1 MARGARGEYETRLER
16 RRIEWRAASRRM
28 RVIGWGRLVC
38 FAGGAAF
45 VWWLHARTSLWL
57 GLGAVPVLLFLGLI
71 WLHEVAGRAVR
82 RADRGV
88 RFYTRALDRLRFA
101 FAGSGKTGERY
112 LEPEHPYA
120 GHLDLFGTGS
130 LFELLCNAQT
140 PSGEDRLARWLL
152 DPSTPAELRAR
163 QRAVVEL
170 TPRLDLREDLA
181 ALGPEVQRGV
191 DEIHLVHWGG
201 SVVHGVPVRTRVLA
215 GALSIVTALSAA
227 AAVFADAGLVP
238 LLAATLA
245 DLVFAQRWRLY
256 VRGILRDADRSVRE
270 LELLGEL
277 LRRIERERFAADR
290 LAALQKA
297 LRTEGRLPS
306 AQILRLRRLVELLD
320 WRRNQLFAP
329 VAPFLLWTTQLC
341 FAIAEWR
348 KECGPALAKW
358 LEAMGEIEALCDL
371 ATYAYENPDDPFP
384 EIEEDGPLLEAVGLG
399 HPLIPHDRCVRNDIA
414 LGAACAL
421 HVVSGSN
428 MSGKSTWLRTIGTN
442 TVLALAGAPVRAR
455 SMKLRPL
462 AVGASLRAQDSL
474 QEGRSR
480 FYAEIQCLRR
490 VMELTAGP
498 HPVLFLLDEVL
509 AGTNSHDRRIG
520 AAALVRQL
528 LELRAIGLLTTH
540 DLTLAA
546 IVDELGAAR
555 ARNVHFEDH
564 FEGGEM
570 RFDYQLREGVVEKSN
585 ALELMRSVG
594 LRV

>member
-1 MARGARGEYETRLER
+1 
-16 RRIEWRAASRRM
+16 
-28 RVIGWGRLVC
+28 
-38 FAGGAAF
+38 
-45 VWWLHARTSLWL
+45 
-57 GLGAVPVLLFLGLI
+57 
-71 WLHEVAGRAVR
+71 
-82 RADRGV
+82 
-88 RFYTRALDRLRFA
+88 
-101 FAGSGKTGERY
+101 
-112 LEPEHPYA
+112 
-120 GHLDLFGTGS
+120 
-130 LFELLCNAQT
+130 
-140 PSGEDRLARWLL
+140 
-152 DPSTPAELRAR
+152 
-163 QRAVVEL
+163 
-170 TPRLDLREDLA
+170 
-181 ALGPEVQRGV
+181 
-191 DEIHLVHWGG
+191 
-201 SVVHGVPVRTRVLA
+201 VHGVPVRTRILA
-215 GALSIVTALSAA
+215 AALALVTALAA
-227 AAVFADAGLVP
+227 AAALFTPAGLVP
-238 LLAATLA
+238 LVAATLA

-277 LRRIERERFAADR
+277 LRRIERERFAAER
-290 LAALQKA
+290 LAALQEA

-329 VAPFLLWTTQLC
+329 IAPFLLWTTQLC

-358 LEAMGEIEALCDL
+358 LEAIGEIEALCDL
-371 ATYAYENPDDPFP
+371 ATYAYENPEDPFP
-384 EIEEDGPLLEAVGLG
+384 EIAEIEEDGPHLEAVGLG

-490 VMELTAGP
+490 IMELTAGP
-498 HPVLFLLDEVL
+498 HPVLFLLDEIL

-520 AAALVRQL
+520 AEALVRQL
-528 LELRAIGLLTTH
+528 LERRAIGLLTTH

-546 IVDELGAAR
+546 IVDELGSAR

-570 RFDYQLREGVVEKSN
+570 RFDYQLRQGVVEKSN

>member
-1 MARGARGEYETRLER
+1 MARGARSEYEARLEQR
-16 RRIEWRAASRRM
+16 RLQWRAASRRM
-28 RVIGWGRLVC
+28 RLIGSARPLWFVVG
-38 FAGGAAF
+38 AGL
-45 VWWLHARTSLWL
+45 VWWLYARSSLGP
-57 GLGAVPVLLFLGLI
+57 GLAVVPVLLFLGLI
-71 WLHEVAGRAVR
+71 WLHEGASRAVR

-88 RFYTRALDRLRFA
+88 RFYTRALDRLSLT
-101 FAGSGKTGERY
+101 FAGSGKSGERY

-120 GHLDLFGTGS
+120 GHIDLFGTGS

-140 PSGEDRLARWLL
+140 PSGEERLARWLL
-152 DPSTPAELRAR
+152 DPATPAELRAR
-163 QRAVVEL
+163 QRAVAEL

-181 ALGPEVQRGV
+181 VLGPEVQRGV
-191 DEIHLVHWGG
+191 DEVHLVHWGR
-201 SVVHGVPVRTRVLA
+201 STVHGVPVRTRVMGASLA
-215 GALSIVTALSAA
+215 GVTVLAA
-227 AAVFADAGLVP
+227 AAALFTDTGVLPLVGAALIEYVFS
-238 LLAATLA
+238 
-245 DLVFAQRWRLY
+245 FRWRLY
-256 VRGILRDADRSVRE
+256 VRGILRDADKSVRE

-290 LAALQKA
+290 LAELQERM
-297 LRTEGRLPS
+297 RTEGALPS
-306 AQILRLRRLVELLD
+306 AQIARLRRLVELLD

-329 VAPFLLWTTQLC
+329 IAPFLLWTTQLC

-348 KECGPALAKW
+348 KECGPALAQW
-358 LEAMGEIEALCDL
+358 LDALGEIEALCDL
-371 ATYAYENPDDPFP
+371 ATYAYENPEDPFP
-384 EIEEDGPLLEAVGLG
+384 EIDEEGPHFEAVGLG
-399 HPLIPHDRCVRNDIA
+399 HPLIPEDRCVRNDIV

-421 HVVSGSN
+421 YVVSGSN

-442 TVLALAGAPVRAR
+442 AVLALAGAPVRAR

-490 VMELTAGP
+490 VMDQTAGP
-498 HPVLFLLDEVL
+498 LPVLFLLDEVL

-520 AAALVRQL
+520 AEALVRQL
-528 LELRAIGLLTTH
+528 VERGAVGLLTTH

-546 IVDELGAAR
+546 IVDELGPER

-564 FEGGEM
+564 FEAGQM
-570 RFDYQLREGVVEKSN
+570 RFDYQLRQGVVQKSN